1 MLRLIESSI
10 AAIEQQLVLVAPLQ
24 VSSFDAFTNVTND
37 TTRNRQLIRE
47 MQRLRG
53 SIYLDEGNVRRYELT
68 ADGRHQTAEDD
79 QSWHLLMTDEAGRV
93 RSCALYLEHE
103 NPASVQELR
112 LKNCP
117 LVKRAESRHKVTFAV
132 ESAMAEA
139 RGAGLRFAELGGW
152 AISKERRGSP
162 EGLMMAL
169 ATYGLSRMLGGA
181 IGITT
186 ANVAH
191 SCSSILRRLGGSY
204 LEFEGTAIPSYFDP
218 KYNTEIDLL
227 RFDSRCPSRK
237 YAELIEVVMRKLA
250 HVSVVGSSVETMFDR
265 FHAAE
270 DFVQPVCAA

>member
-1 MLRLIESSI
+1 
-10 AAIEQQLVLVAPLQ
+10 
-24 VSSFDAFTNVTND
+24 VSSFDCFNNVTND

-53 SIYLDEGNVRRYELT
+53 SIYLDEGNVRRHELT
-68 ADGRHQTAEDD
+68 TDGRHQTAEDD
-79 QSWHLLMTDEAGRV
+79 KSWHLLMTDETGRV
-93 RSCALYLEHE
+93 RSCALYLLHE
-103 NPASVQELR
+103 NPSTVQELR
-112 LKNCP
+112 LRNCP
-117 LVKRAESRHKVTFAV
+117 LVKRAESRHKVTVAV

-139 RGAGLRFAELGGW
+139 KRAGLRFAELGGW
-152 AISKERRGSP
+152 AISKDRRGSP

-204 LEFEGTAIPSYFDP
+204 LEFEGAPISSYFDP

-227 RFDSRCPSRK
+227 RFDSRCPSPK
-237 YAELIEVVMRKLA
+237 YAELIEVVMRKLTN
-250 HVSVVGSSVETMFDR
+250 VSVVGSTLETMFDG
-265 FHAAE
+265 FTATA